1 MGSHLCYEFILIFN
15 IVTAKIMFYSSCCLY
30 VALDYIIDAH
40 ESLSHG
46 NLGAC

>member
-1 MGSHLCYEFILIFN
+1 M
-15 IVTAKIMFYSSCCLY
+15 TAKIMFIASRCLY
-30 VALDYIIDAH
+30 VALNYIIDVH